1 MSLSEQEKSEYEKI
15 SDKKDSFNK
24 DAVLAGVR
32 SVAGCRHASKFY
44 VQLMIS
50 EVKLLDE
57 GEYWCFGWC
66 EAINRNDR
74 YAMLLYKWGTLTE
87 AQREPY
93 YAMQREDEK
102 RFDREMRQVNPLYL
116 LNIELWNRITD
127 RELIVL
133 RTSKK
138 KKNTGSI
145 RTV

>member
-1 MSLSEQEKSEYEKI
+1 MSQEDINKKLYDDWLSLSEEEKTEYEKI

-24 DAVLAGVR
+24 EAVLAGVR

-57 GEYWCFGWC
+57 C
-66 EAINRNDR
+66 ECKDWMLGVAVNRNDR

-87 AQREPY
+87 AQREPF

-102 RFDREMRQVNPLYL
+102 RFDREIIFTTY
-116 LNIELWNRITD
+116 
-127 RELIVL
+127 REAVF
-133 RTSKK
+133 RTAS
-138 KKNTGSI
+138 
-145 RTV
+145 RF

>member
-1 MSLSEQEKSEYEKI
+1 MSQEDINKKLYDDWLSLSEEEKTEYEKI

-24 DAVLAGVR
+24 EAVLAGVR

-57 GEYWCFGWC
+57 C
-66 EAINRNDR
+66 ECKDWMLGVAVNRNDR

-87 AQREPY
+87 AQREPF

-102 RFDREMRQVNPLYL
+102 RFDREMRQVNPSYSL
-116 LNIELWNRITD
+116 D
-127 RELIVL
+127 RPL
-133 RTSKK
+133 K
-138 KKNTGSI
+138 
-145 RTV
+145 

>member
-1 MSLSEQEKSEYEKI
+1 MSQEDINKKLYDDWLSLSEEEKTEYEKI

-24 DAVLAGVR
+24 EAVLAGAR

-57 GEYWCFGWC
+57 C
-66 EAINRNDR
+66 ECKDWMLGVAVNRNDR

-87 AQREPY
+87 AQREPF

-102 RFDREMRQVNPLYL
+102 RFDREMRQVNPSYS
-116 LNIELWNRITD
+116 ID
-127 RELIVL
+127 RPL
-133 RTSKK
+133 K
-138 KKNTGSI
+138 
-145 RTV
+145 

>member
-1 MSLSEQEKSEYEKI
+1 MSQEDINKKLYDDWLSLSEEEKTEYEKI

-24 DAVLAGVR
+24 EAVLAGVR

-57 GEYWCFGWC
+57 C
-66 EAINRNDR
+66 ECKDWMLGVAVNRNDR

-87 AQREPY
+87 AQREPF

-102 RFDREMRQVNPLYL
+102 RFHRIL
-116 LNIELWNRITD
+116 LIGL
-127 RELIVL
+127 
-133 RTSKK
+133 
-138 KKNTGSI
+138 
-145 RTV
+145 

>member
-1 MSLSEQEKSEYEKI
+1 VSQEDINKKLYDDWLSLSEEEKTEYEKI

-24 DAVLAGVR
+24 EAVLAGVR

-57 GEYWCFGWC
+57 C
-66 EAINRNDR
+66 ECKDWMLGVAVNRNDR

-87 AQREPY
+87 AQREPF

-102 RFDREMRQVNPLYL
+102 RFDREMRQVNPSYS
-116 LNIELWNRITD
+116 ID
-127 RELIVL
+127 RPL
-133 RTSKK
+133 K
-138 KKNTGSI
+138 
-145 RTV
+145 

>member
-1 MSLSEQEKSEYEKI
+1 MSQEDINKKLYDDWLSLSEEEKTEYEKI

-24 DAVLAGVR
+24 EAVLAGVR

-57 GEYWCFGWC
+57 C
-66 EAINRNDR
+66 ECKDWMLGVAVNRNDR

-87 AQREPY
+87 AQREPF

-102 RFDREMRQVNPLYL
+102 RFDREMRQVNPSYS
-116 LNIELWNRITD
+116 ID
-127 RELIVL
+127 RPL
-133 RTSKK
+133 K
-138 KKNTGSI
+138 
-145 RTV
+145 

>member
-1 MSLSEQEKSEYEKI
+1 MSQEDINKKLYDDWLSLSEEEKTEYEKI

-24 DAVLAGVR
+24 EAVLAGVR

-57 GEYWCFGWC
+57 C
-66 EAINRNDR
+66 ECKDWMLGVAVNRNDR

-87 AQREPY
+87 AQREPF

-102 RFDREMRQVNPLYL
+102 RFVVKCD
-116 LNIELWNRITD
+116 
-127 RELIVL
+127 
-133 RTSKK
+133 K
-138 KKNTGSI
+138 
-145 RTV
+145 